1 MKILGVI
8 TARKNSRRL
17 KNKNKKILGG
27 KPLIQYTFDL
37 VRKVHFLC
45 DVILSTDDK
54 DILNLGKKNKIICP
68 WLRPVFLSK
77 DNSSSYRTVIHAY
90 NWYKKNYSDVDAIFL
105 FQPTSPFRK
114 VKSVNLAFKIF
125 KKNIRLRSV
134 VSVSFCKKT
143 LNFYPNG
150 TIFINPVKELKKYR
164 SFLTDMTIPIINNN
178 KTEIID
184 INYLSDLKK
193 AERRLKKKLN

>member
-17 KNKNKKILGG
+17 KNKNKKILRG

-37 VRKVHFLC
+37 VKKVDFLC
-45 DVILSTDDK
+45 DVILTTDDK

-68 WLRPVFLSK
+68 WLRPAFLSK
-77 DNSSSYRTVIHAY
+77 HNSSSYRTVIHAY

-114 VKSVNLAFKIF
+114 VESVNLAFKIF
-125 KKNIRLRSV
+125 KKNIKLRSI

-143 LNFYPNG
+143 HNFYPNG
-150 TIFINPVKELKKYR
+150 SIFINPVKELKKYQ
-164 SFLTDMTIPIINNN
+164 SFLTDRTIPILNND
-178 KTEIID
+178 KRETID
-184 INYLSDLKK
+184 INYLSDWKK
-193 AERRLKKKLN
+193 AERKLKKN

>member
-37 VRKVHFLC
+37 VKKINFLC
-45 DVILSTDDK
+45 DVILTTDDK

-68 WLRPVFLSK
+68 WLRPAFLAQ
-77 DNSSSYRTVIHAY
+77 DNTSSYQTVMHAY
-90 NWYKKNYSDVDAIFL
+90 NWYKKNYFDVDAIFL

-114 VKSVNLAFKIF
+114 VDSVNSAFKIF
-125 KKNIRLRSV
+125 KKNIELRSV
-134 VSVSFCKKT
+134 VSVSFCKKN
-143 LNFYPNG
+143 LMFFPNG
-150 TIFINPVKELKKYR
+150 TIFINPVKELKKYK
-164 SFLTDMTIPIINNN
+164 SFLTDRTIPIFNNDMIE
-178 KTEIID
+178 TID
-184 INYLSDLKK
+184 INYFSDWKI
-193 AERRLKKKLN
+193 AERKLKRIN